1 MAPMLWVTEEGLAG
15 VCSGFHTLHR
25 TVMMA
30 EAALSALAHLH
41 GRDRSSDRRALLP
54 WTDLDEAETILHFA
68 AVLDALR
75 LWRGNWSAHP

>member
-1 MAPMLWVTEEGLAG
+1 MLWVTEEGLAR
-15 VCSGFHTLHR
+15 VCSGFHTLHG

-41 GRDRSSDRRALLP
+41 RRDRSSDQRALLP
-54 WTDLDEAETILHFA
+54 WTDLDEVETILHFA